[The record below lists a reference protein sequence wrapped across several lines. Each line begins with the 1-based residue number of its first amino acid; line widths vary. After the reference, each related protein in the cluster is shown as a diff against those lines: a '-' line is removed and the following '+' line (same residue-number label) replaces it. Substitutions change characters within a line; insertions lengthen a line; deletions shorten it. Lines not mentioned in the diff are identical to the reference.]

1 MADHSVNSQIT
12 DAITQLNSMLVGK
25 SAPQSMAIM
34 SAVMADTM
42 GMALHNAVSTQ
53 HHAQMIGGASTTS
66 TCARML
72 GILAPPADKNGSSNK
87 PEPPAP
93 TGSKFFDCNYCAGAS
108 SNKKQAEENAANE
121 AVQHGIWSKF
131 SEMFKKHHKE
141 EHEHMP
147 PSVPSDELEEKSPDP
162 GQKIPE
168 KSLTEEDP
176 NNPAVPIT
184 HS

>member
-12 DAITQLNSMLVGK
+12 DAITQLNSLMVGK

-72 GILAPPADKNGSSNK
+72 GVLAPPPVKITTNTLAPKSPPGSR
-87 PEPPAP
+87 
-93 TGSKFFDCNYCAGAS
+93 FFDCDYCAGTAS
-108 SNKKQAEENAANE
+108 KRKETVEKDENRSSQA
-121 AVQHGIWSKF
+121 GLLSKF
-131 SEMFKKHHKE
+131 AEMFRTHHKE
-141 EHEHMP
+141 EHEQMVAAP
-147 PSVPSDELEEKSPDP
+147 PPHGEERASPAEQAGEDAPGPVEEKRSDH
-162 GQKIPE
+162 E
-168 KSLTEEDP
+168 KKHR
-176 NNPAVPIT
+176 IF
-184 HS
+184 